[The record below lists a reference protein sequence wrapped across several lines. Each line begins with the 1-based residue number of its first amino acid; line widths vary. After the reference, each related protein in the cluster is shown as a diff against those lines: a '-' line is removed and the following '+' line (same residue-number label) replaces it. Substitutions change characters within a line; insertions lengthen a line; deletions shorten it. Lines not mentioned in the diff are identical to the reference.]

1 MKIIILGAGQVG
13 GTLAEHLASE
23 ANDITVVDTDA
34 ERLRNLGDRLDIR
47 TVQGRASFP
56 AVLRQAGADD
66 ADMLV
71 AVTNS
76 DETNMVACQVAHTL
90 FNTPTKIARVRE
102 GAYLNRAGLFD
113 NDAIP
118 VDVLISPEQ
127 VVTHYIK
134 RLIEIPGALQVI
146 DFAEGKAQLVAV
158 KAYYGGPLVGQQ
170 LRQLREHMPNVETR
184 VAAIF
189 RRDRP
194 ILPQG
199 DTVIEADDEVFFIAA
214 KANIRA
220 VMSEMRRLDETYK
233 RIVIAGGGQ
242 IGERLAEAIE
252 SRYQVKIIEMSPARC
267 RHLSDTLDS
276 TVVLQGSASDR
287 DLLMEENIADADIFL
302 ALTNDDEANIMSSL
316 LAKRLGA
323 KKVMT
328 IINNPAYVDL
338 IQGGDID
345 IAISPQLATIGTL
358 LTHVRRGDIVSVH
371 SLRRGAAEAIEAIA
385 HGDSKSSKVIG
396 KAIRD
401 IGLPPG
407 TTIGA
412 IIRDEEVLIAHDDTV
427 IATGDHVILFLV
439 DKKTYP
445 RCGETVPR
453 GVELFLI
460 NTLSG
465 ACRRHRGQ
473 ASPTGDHD
481 AAMGAGSPAMRY

>member
-23 ANDITVVDTDA
+23 ANDITVVDTDGD
-34 ERLRNLGDRLDIR
+34 RLRDLGDRLDIR
-47 TVQGRASFP
+47 TVQGRGSLP
-56 AVLRQAGADD
+56 TVLRQAGADD

-76 DETNMVACQVAHTL
+76 DETNMVACQVAYSL
-90 FNTPTKIARVRE
+90 FHTPTKIARVRE
-102 GAYLNRAGLFD
+102 SSYLTREELFD
-113 NDAIP
+113 NDHIP

-127 VVTHYIK
+127 VVTNYIK
-134 RLIEIPGALQVI
+134 RLIEHPGSLQVI

-170 LRQLREHMPNVETR
+170 LRQIRAHMPNVDTR

-194 ILPQG
+194 ITPRG

-214 KANIRA
+214 KKDIRA
-220 VMSEMRRLDETYK
+220 VMGELRRIDETNK

-267 RHLSDTLDS
+267 RHLSDTLES
-276 TVVLQGSASDR
+276 TVVLQGSASDK
-287 DLLMEENIADADIFL
+287 DLMLEENIADADIFL

-323 KKVMT
+323 GKVMT

-338 IQGGDID
+338 VQGGDID

-358 LTHVRRGDIVSVH
+358 LAHVRRGDIVSVH
-371 SLRRGAAEAIEAIA
+371 SLRRGAAEAIEAVA
-385 HGDSKSSKVIG
+385 HGDSKSSKVVG
-396 KAIRD
+396 KAIED
-401 IGLPPG
+401 IALPPG

-412 IIRDEEVLIAHDDTV
+412 IIRDEEVMIAHDDTL
-427 IATGDHVILFLV
+427 IESGDHVILFVV
-439 DKKTYP
+439 DKKHI
-445 RCGETVPR
+445 RD
-453 GVELFLI
+453 VEKLFHVG
-460 NTLSG
+460 LSFF
-465 ACRRHRGQ
+465 
-473 ASPTGDHD
+473 
-481 AAMGAGSPAMRY
+481 